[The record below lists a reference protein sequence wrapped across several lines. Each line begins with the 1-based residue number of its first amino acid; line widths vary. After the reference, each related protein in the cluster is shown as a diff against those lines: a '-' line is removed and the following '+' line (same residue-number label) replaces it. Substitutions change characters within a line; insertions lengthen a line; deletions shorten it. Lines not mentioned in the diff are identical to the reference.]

1 MGRLALKFE
10 TLTLFYASSHH
21 LAFIF
26 VPNYTTRQPAD
37 ECGTVAESQRGDG
50 SPSQGGIKKRTSSL
64 KAAPDTSAGFIPS
77 TKRHLSNVK
86 ERSIVEDGR
95 GQGGGRAERRHGCN
109 TERRRA
115 GQKNAAR
122 RHGGNTGRRR
132 KRQESL
138 ENVAVVIP
146 GGGERD
152 VRKTRDASGRHGGHT
167 GRRRGHDV
175 GRRR

>member
-64 KAAPDTSAGFIPS
+64 KAALDTSAGFG
-77 TKRHLSNVK
+77 LSYRTSRNG
-86 ERSIVEDGR
+86 IVDMDEY
-95 GQGGGRAERRHGCN
+95 
-109 TERRRA
+109 
-115 GQKNAAR
+115 NAAA
-122 RHGGNTGRRR
+122 T
-132 KRQESL
+132 L
-138 ENVAVVIP
+138 EDVTVVIP
-146 GGGERD
+146 GGGGQD
-152 VRKTRDASGRHGGHT
+152 K
-167 GRRRGHDV
+167 RRLRTS
-175 GRRR
+175 RL